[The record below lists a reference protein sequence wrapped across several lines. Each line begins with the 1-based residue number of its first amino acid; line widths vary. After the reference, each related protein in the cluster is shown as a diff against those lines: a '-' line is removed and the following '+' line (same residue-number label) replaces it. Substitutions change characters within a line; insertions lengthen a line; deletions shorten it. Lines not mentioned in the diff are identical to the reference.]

1 MQADGKILIGGVFAK
16 LSPNGG
22 PAVTRNRI
30 ARLNPDGT
38 VDALFDPN
46 SNNEVDSLAVQADGK
61 ILVGGLFTTFSPNGG
76 AAVTRHNIA
85 RLNTDGTVDSLFNP
99 NSDGGVHCV
108 VIQADGKI
116 LICGF
121 FTSLS
126 PNGGPAVTRSH
137 IARLN
142 ADGTLSAFNPNP
154 NNAGQF
160 GVDVNSIAMQTD
172 GKILIGGQFVTLA
185 PNGGPSVTRN
195 RFARLS
201 NGAAAFQ
208 NLAATQNTITWTRSG
223 ASPELSRVT
232 FEQSTSGGLN
242 FTFLGNGT
250 RVGATG
256 NFTLSG
262 LNLPAGQNILIRAR
276 GFGRDA
282 ESTGSGSI
290 VESVRLVFF

>member
-1 MQADGKILIGGVFAK
+1 
-16 LSPNGG
+16 
-22 PAVTRNRI
+22 
-30 ARLNPDGT
+30 
-38 VDALFDPN
+38 LFDPN
-46 SNNEVDSLAVQADGK
+46 ANSEVDSLVVQADGK
-61 ILVGGLFTTFSPNGG
+61 ILVGGLFTTLKPNGG

-99 NSDGGVHCV
+99 NADAGVHCIV
-108 VIQADGKI
+108 LQTDGRI

-121 FTSLS
+121 FNSLS
-126 PNGGPAVTRSH
+126 PNGGPAVTRSR

-142 ADGTLSAFNPNP
+142 ADGTLNAFNPNP
-154 NNAGQF
+154 KNAGPL
-160 GVDVNSIAMQTD
+160 GADVNSIAIQVD
-172 GKILIGGQFVTLA
+172 GKVLIGGQFDTLA
-185 PNGGPSVTRN
+185 PNGGPAVTRN
-195 RFARLS
+195 RFARLT
-201 NGAAAFQ
+201 NGTAAFQ
-208 NLAATQNTITWTRSG
+208 NLTATQNTITWSRSG

-232 FEQSTSGGLN
+232 FEQSTNGGVN

-276 GFGRDA
+276 GFSLDA
-282 ESTGSGSI
+282 EESGSGSI